1 MNKKLCLIL
10 CIVLAFALLVMIF
23 CSVNYLSLN
32 KQLMNIR
39 DQVADSQKT
48 WEGIAAEKELLQQ
61 DLKTLKNELK
71 EANLS
76 LTESEESAEKLKADI
91 ETLQKEIAEL
101 EKTRP

>member
-1 MNKKLCLIL
+1 MNKKLRLIL
-10 CIVLAFALLVMIF
+10 CLVLVFAVLVMVF
-23 CSVNYLSLN
+23 CSVNYIDLN
-32 KQLMNIR
+32 SQLHITR
-39 DQVADSQKT
+39 DQLADSQKK

-76 LTESEESAEKLKADI
+76 LTESEESVEKIKSEI

-101 EKTRP
+101 EKTQP

>member
-10 CIVLAFALLVMIF
+10 CFVLAFALLVMIF

-48 WEGIAAEKELLQQ
+48 WEGIAAEKEALQ
-61 DLKTLKNELK
+61 
-71 EANLS
+71 
-76 LTESEESAEKLKADI
+76 
-91 ETLQKEIAEL
+91 
-101 EKTRP
+101 

>member
-10 CIVLAFALLVMIF
+10 CFVLAFALLVMIF
-23 CSVNYLSLN
+23 CSVNYRSLN

>member
-10 CIVLAFALLVMIF
+10 CFVLAFALLVMIF

-32 KQLMNIR
+32 KQLMNVR

-76 LTESEESAEKLKADI
+76 LTESEESAEKLNADI
-91 ETLQKEIAEL
+91 ETLQKEITEL

>member
-10 CIVLAFALLVMIF
+10 CFVLAFALLVMIF

-76 LTESEESAEKLKADI
+76 LMESEESAEKLKADI

-101 EKTRP
+101 EKSRP

>member
-10 CIVLAFALLVMIF
+10 CFVLAFALLAMIF

-101 EKTRP
+101 EKSRP

>member
-1 MNKKLCLIL
+1 MNKKLRLIL
-10 CIVLAFALLVMIF
+10 CFALAFAVLVMIF
-23 CSVNYLSLN
+23 CSANYISLN
-32 KQLMNIR
+32 KQLKNIL
-39 DQVADSQKT
+39 DQVTDSQKT

-91 ETLQKEIAEL
+91 EKLQKEIAEL
-101 EKTRP
+101 EKTQP

>member
-10 CIVLAFALLVMIF
+10 CFVLAFALLVMIF

-32 KQLMNIR
+32 KQLMNVR

-91 ETLQKEIAEL
+91 ETLQKEIADL
-101 EKTRP
+101 EKSRP